1 MPVALTDK
9 FSENHAIVEVKTVS
23 KEKMV
28 IAVAAATL
36 MFLFCTLLNL
46 FIVSQKLTREDIFR
60 ILKNTEN
67 GFDDIISTRSK
78 PFLDNNL
85 DTDNMKTSEL
95 VNFIIDN
102 PTVLKRPIIVSNEIM
117 EVGYNADD
125 IRAFIPPEMR
135 NIDKPFDCDSCEVET
150 EDCAYHNDPAILAK
164 EIKEAFNS
172 K

>member
-1 MPVALTDK
+1 MIYLYISP
-9 FSENHAIVEVKTVS
+9 SCQSCRKTI
-23 KEKMV
+23 KWFDEHK
-28 IAVAAATL
+28 IPYTI
-36 MFLFCTLLNL
+36 FN
-46 FIVSQKLTREDIFR
+46 IISQKLTREDIFR

-85 DTDNMKTSEL
+85 DTDSMKTSEL
-95 VNFIIDN
+95 VEFIINN